1 MIKVRTATSL
11 DAASMVRILNA
22 IIEKGGTTAFTHR
35 VTDETII
42 EWMCQNHEQAS
53 WQIAL
58 NNDDAV
64 VGFQWVKPAHYLP
77 DEAVD
82 IATFVQTGQT
92 GLGIGSLLFKVT
104 QTVAKAIG
112 YKWINANIRA
122 DNKGGLIY
130 YKSLGFVEYEQ
141 IQAATLEN
149 GQVVGK
155 ILKRFEIKI

>member
-1 MIKVRTATSL
+1 MIKVRTANSL
-11 DAASMVRILNA
+11 DAASMARILNA

-53 WQIAL
+53 WQVAL

-64 VGFQWVKPAHYLP
+64 VGFQWVKP

-104 QTVAKAIG
+104 QTAAKAIG